1 VRDVARLDLSRV
13 RLAATAGYVIAG
25 SGAAARVAYG
35 LFNAGIAVFGPI
47 NDILLLVM
55 TLAIAPVMLGSYEL
69 GGVTPLWPA
78 RLSLAGGTAAVVVW
92 SVVQVA
98 MIGGLVTFDY
108 EKPASGA
115 FAIEAIAVL
124 VMGAWFTGAPL
135 LAGPWLPP
143 RLRWLGAISGVGFVV
158 FGIGLLLGGVNDLLT
173 DVGGIGYQILFP
185 VWAFLLARLLGT
197 PRRA

>member
-1 VRDVARLDLSRV
+1 MSDVARLDLSRV

-25 SGAAARVAYG
+25 SGAGALVAYG
-35 LFNAGIAVFGPI
+35 LFSAGIAVFGPI
-47 NDILLLVM
+47 NDILRLVM

-124 VMGAWFTGAPL
+124 VMGAWITGAPL

-185 VWAFLLARLLGT
+185 VWAFLLARLLGA

>member
-1 VRDVARLDLSRV
+1 VSDVARLDVSRV

-25 SGAAARVAYG
+25 SGAGALVAYG
-35 LFNAGIAVFGPI
+35 LFSAGIAVFGPI
-47 NDILLLVM
+47 NDILRLVM

-124 VMGAWFTGAPL
+124 VMGAWITGAPL
-135 LAGPWLPP
+135 LAGPWLPR

-185 VWAFLLARLLGT
+185 VWAFLLARLLGA